1 MLTLRQITKVY
12 SGGEMRVNALRGIDL
27 DFSDSEFAA
36 ILGPSGCGKTTLLNI
51 IGGLDQ
57 YTGGDLIIRGGTISI
72 QSESAPTD
80 FKSILVR
87 PL

>member
-12 SGGEMRVNALRGIDL
+12 SGGEMQVKALRGIDL
-27 DFSDSEFAA
+27 EFGNSEFAA

-57 YTGGDLIIRGGTISI
+57 YTEGDLIIRGNWICVP
-72 QSESAPTD
+72 E
-80 FKSILVR
+80 L
-87 PL
+87 